1 MPVVLGKEDVE
12 RLAKSRRCPRCDFD
26 KTLGVA
32 ICRRCRGQLPANMR
46 VGLERIENIEP
57 NIVARA
63 IRQAANFF
71 DVHFQSIRKFG
82 GGKKP
87 K

>member
-1 MPVVLGKEDVE
+1 MPVVLGKADVE
-12 RLAKSRRCPRCDFD
+12 RLARSRRCPRCDFD
-26 KTLGVA
+26 KTIGVA
-32 ICRRCRGQLPANMR
+32 ICSRCRVQLPANMR
-46 VGLERIENIEP
+46 AGLERIETIEP

-71 DVHFQSIRKFG
+71 DVHFQSIRNFG
-82 GGKKP
+82 GGKKR